1 MSKIVPKNVWYLL
14 MPENGEY
21 PGQLVPV
28 LNETS
33 VTVVLDQDLLLLYK
47 SYVQSFSLHGG
58 SPVYKCM
65 RSLSC
70 FTNPEMRVKPVSQYR
85 KFDKGLLYMLY
96 CTNFFYYSHFVR

>member
-1 MSKIVPKNVWYLL
+1 MSRNVPKNVRYLL

-28 LNETS
+28 LHETS

-47 SYVQSFSLHGG
+47 SYAQSFSLHGG

-70 FTNPEMRVKPVSQYR
+70 FTNLEMRMKPVSQYR
-85 KFDKGLLYMLY
+85 KFDKDLLHILC
-96 CTNFFYYSHFVR
+96 CTNFLYYSHFVR